1 MQLPMRWGVT
11 EDEIARAYPCDGELA
26 GHGAQIFRA
35 VTVHAEP
42 SVVFRWL
49 CQLSVAPYS
58 YDLVDNLG
66 RRSPQT
72 LTPGADQLALGQPMM
87 AIFRLVG
94 FTAGAD
100 LTVRMRSGCGR
111 SMFGDLAVTYAVRPG
126 PVGSSRLVAK
136 IVLEPARSRLGRARV
151 VALAWG
157 DLVMMR
163 KQLRTLRDL
172 AQTQA
177 PSQP

>member
-66 RRSPQT
+66 RRSPRT
-72 LTPGADQLALGQPMM
+72 LTPGADRLDVGQPMM
-87 AIFRLVG
+87 GIFRLAG
-94 FTAGAD
+94 LTPGAD
-100 LTVRMRSGCGR
+100 LTVRMRSRRGR
-111 SMFGDLAVTYAVRPG
+111 ALFGDLAVTYAVHPRPG
-126 PVGSSRLVAK
+126 GSSRLVAK
-136 IVLEPARSRLGRARV
+136 LVLEPTRSRLGRARV
-151 VALAWG
+151 AALAWG
-157 DLVMMR
+157 DLVM
-163 KQLRTLRDL
+163 LR
-172 AQTQA
+172 
-177 PSQP
+177 